1 MNVLYASALVTTF
14 LGAAP
19 PEPPD
24 SSSVTRLTAEL
35 RPVVRAVIAAMLR
48 EGREHPDVEDAT
60 HETLRRAIENREKLA
75 DPTSVRPWVVGIA
88 RHVALDV
95 IRDRK
100 RRRDREAPGAPDED
114 APSPVDRLVDQG
126 TLADDRF
133 EAQAR
138 AARVRTALARLP
150 VGQREALELFHM
162 EGLKYDE
169 IGARMGVPLGTVA
182 TWVARGRKTLAETL
196 ADERIR

>member
-1 MNVLYASALVTTF
+1 MLYASALVTPF

-24 SSSVTRLTAEL
+24 SSSVTRHAAEL

-60 HETLRRAIENREKLA
+60 HETLRRAIENRQKLTEPGNA
-75 DPTSVRPWVVGIA
+75 RAWVVGIA

-100 RRRDREAPGAPDED
+100 RRRAREAPGSPDED
-114 APSPVDRLVDQG
+114 APSAVDRLIDQG
-126 TLADDRF
+126 ALADEGF
-133 EAQAR
+133 EEKAR
-138 AARVRTALARLP
+138 AARIRTALSRLP
-150 VGQREALELFHM
+150 TGQREALELFHM

-196 ADERIR
+196 ADERTR